1 MRVDYQRLCVP
12 YPARQ
17 RRFQIHSRKSHA
29 LAALRFA
36 SRSWIL
42 LLLLLGLGS
51 FATNLSAA
59 TYGQEVLA
67 AVLLAEAR
75 GEGEVGMRA
84 VAEVVR
90 RRADAQGVSMLVVL
104 KPGAFSSLNGTNRD
118 ALLRRFHRHAQFPQ
132 ALEIARLA
140 YNRPEAL
147 GNLTRGANHFTHKR
161 ERPYWSDGY
170 RPVVIIGNHAFYR
183 LPVSPG

>member
-1 MRVDYQRLCVP
+1 MQNMPATNVATCGRL
-12 YPARQ
+12 RH
-17 RRFQIHSRKSHA
+17 RRACRPNGCSA
-29 LAALRFA
+29 FA
-36 SRSWIL
+36 SHFGWWRLAL
-42 LLLLLGLGS
+42 LFVACGYAISPRLT
-51 FATNLSAA
+51 ASAA

-90 RRADAQGVSMLVVL
+90 RRADAKGVSMLSVL

-118 ALLRRFHRHAQFPQ
+118 ALLRRFHRHPMFPG

-140 YNRPEAL
+140 YNQPDAL
-147 GNLTRGANHFTHKR
+147 GNLTQGANHFTHKR
-161 ERPYWSDGY
+161 ERPYWSAGHT
-170 RPVVIIGNHAFYR
+170 PLVVIGNHAFYL
-183 LPVSPG
+183 LPRSSS